1 MRFLCVYVDGGKGHY
16 IPAKAVQ
23 EQLISMGHE
32 AELIEF
38 FELFNIKW
46 IGRIN
51 KKIWRMMLRSPKIEN
66 HFSKQNDQDKDR
78 MAFASKVI
86 QHFLRKSFRKTIS
99 QKNPDLIF
107 TTHPYPSRF
116 ISDVLDKLAVSIPV
130 TYYATDVFSA
140 PVATVSNS
148 LTKYYI
154 STAEG
159 LEYVKDMGQ
168 EPATLELAP
177 FPLQKSC
184 AENTLTSKEEAR
196 KLLGLNEKM
205 FTLQI
210 NYGGEGLGTTN
221 LLKSLG
227 YLLDDVQVV
236 IIGGMTDAT
245 KSKLKL
251 ICDMLPNNVHS
262 HIIGFTDKVNAYN
275 VASDIIAGRAGI
287 NTILE
292 AFYLRRP
299 FLITELVY
307 TVKASADYICKY
319 KVGWNAHLDPERQF
333 EVIKECMDNPQVL
346 KDMDR
351 NFDAIPI
358 EYGADK
364 LAQRLITLAG
374 AK

>member
-46 IGRIN
+46 IGKIN
-51 KKIWRMMLRSPKIEN
+51 KKIWRLMLRSPKVEN
-66 HFSKQNDQDKDR
+66 HFSKHNDQDKDE
-78 MAFASKVI
+78 MTFASSMV
-86 QHFLRKSFRKTIS
+86 QRFLSKSFRKTITE
-99 QKNPDLIF
+99 KNPDLIF

-116 ISDVLDKLAVSIPV
+116 ISDVLAKLNLDIPV

-140 PVATVSNS
+140 PVATVSNR

-159 LEYVKDMGQ
+159 LEYVKGLGQ
-168 EPATLELAP
+168 DPATLELAP

-184 AENTLTSKEEAR
+184 AGNTLASKQEAR
-196 KLLGLNEKM
+196 RALGLDENM
-205 FTLQI
+205 FTLQM
-210 NYGGEGLGTTN
+210 NYGGEGLGTKD

-227 YLLDDVQVV
+227 YLLNDIQVV
-236 IIGGMTDAT
+236 ILGGMTDQT
-245 KSKLKL
+245 KDSLRR
-251 ICDMLPNNVHS
+251 ICDKLPNNVHA

-307 TVKASADYICKY
+307 TVKASADYITKY
-319 KVGWNAHLDPERQF
+319 NVGWNAHLDPEKQF
-333 EVIKECMDNPQVL
+333 EVIKKCMENPQIL
-346 KDMDR
+346 SDMDAC
-351 NFDAIPI
+351 FDAIPI

-364 LAQRLITLAG
+364 LAGKLVKLAG
-374 AK
+374 VK